1 MPADGVEE
9 SIINTQRVY
18 RAGWGSDM
26 VDLEKICA
34 SGQGS

>member
-1 MPADGVEE
+1 MPADGVKE

-26 VDLEKICA
+26 VDLENIGP
-34 SGQGS
+34 SGQGN